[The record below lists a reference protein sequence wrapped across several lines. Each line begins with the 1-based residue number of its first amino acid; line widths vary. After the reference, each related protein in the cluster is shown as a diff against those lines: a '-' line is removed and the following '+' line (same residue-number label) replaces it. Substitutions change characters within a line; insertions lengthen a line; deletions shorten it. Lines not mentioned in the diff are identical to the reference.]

1 MSESTTGNAD
11 NSASSE
17 YSGRRVELSLVLE
30 FTDEQYLDVDGEV
43 NEDRMRREALDYAAE
58 AAREGA
64 FDVAITLLDEV
75 SK

>member
-1 MSESTTGNAD
+1 MSKPHTEDTNDSD
-11 NSASSE
+11 NSE

>member
-1 MSESTTGNAD
+1 MSESTTEGANS
-11 NSASSE
+11 SASSE
-17 YSGRRVELSLVLE
+17 YSGRRIELSLVLE